1 MKTSKRSLL
10 AAGVGAAAAAAIAVP
25 LALTPADAITNTTTL
40 EVDMDGA
47 SEVPPADANGTG
59 TVFLFTHES
68 DPTALCYVILVD
80 QIGTPTAAHI
90 HPGQEGQVGDPVVPL
105 NTPRDGDSAG
115 CAHTRAGLVARI
127 MDNPQ
132 NFYVNVHNARFP
144 GGAIRGQLG

>member
-10 AAGVGAAAAAAIAVP
+10 AAGVGAAAAAALAVP
-25 LALTPADAITNTTTL
+25 LALNPADATTVTTAL

-59 TVFLFTHES
+59 TVFLFAHES
-68 DPTALCYVILVD
+68 NPRALCYVILVD

-90 HPGQEGQVGDPVVPL
+90 HPGQEGVVGDPVVPL
-105 NTPRDGDSAG
+105 KAPKDGDSAG
-115 CAHTRAGLVARI
+115 CAHTRARLVARI
-127 MDNPQ
+127 LDNPQ
-132 NFYVNVHNARFP
+132 NFYINVHNARFQ